1 MFLPQCEQPSIT
13 PIQNKAPNIFASFPS
28 CFHICHP
35 CTNYLNAI
43 FNLFLHIR
51 IKKTTHICVLS
62 TALTLKDVPII
73 SYTSDVVL
81 LSLKQNRMQMYHSFK
96 SAIRKSINTLIM
108 NNNKCQLTSY
118 TDSYSHTTQH
128 STSEDAVTTEPW
140 QNALH
145 TTCSSMFEVIPV
157 CYLNIYF
164 ITIRFCQHS

>member
-128 STSEDAVTTEPW
+128 STSEDTVTTAPW
-140 QNALH
+140 QNAVH
-145 TTCSSMFEVIPV
+145 TTCSSLFEVILL

-164 ITIRFCQHS
+164 ITKCFRQHN